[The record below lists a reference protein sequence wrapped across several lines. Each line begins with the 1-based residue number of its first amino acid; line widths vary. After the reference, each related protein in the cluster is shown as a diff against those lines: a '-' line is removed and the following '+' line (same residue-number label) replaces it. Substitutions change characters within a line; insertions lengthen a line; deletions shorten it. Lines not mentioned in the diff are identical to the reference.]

1 MNIKVEITP
10 EMQRRV
16 AAIAERTGLSESQIV
31 AEALEHGH
39 SLEWQERFADKI
51 ASGLAAADRGAFASA
66 ADIERVRSK
75 YRPA

>member
-1 MNIKVEITP
+1 MNIEVEIKSDTK
-10 EMQRRV
+10 RRV
-16 AAIAERTGLSESQIV
+16 AAIAKRTGLSESEII

-51 ASGLAAADRGAFASA
+51 TTGVKAADIGDFASE

-75 YRPA
+75 YRDA